1 MNKKALCGS
10 QVIPPKARV
19 DDWMAMLYQ
28 EAKFQGFEVSM
39 FQGLEGLKAE
49 NLETLKP

>member
-1 MNKKALCGS
+1 MNEKALCGS

-19 DDWMAMLYQ
+19 DGRQMLYQ